1 MIDHPTW
8 SQIMGDTRAGRRR
21 ERRLHAQSVMLAV
34 TAALCALF
42 ATGLRAWPKLAQQ
55 ANDVGFAAQAA
66 KAAETASTSDDLS
79 QARAYNRQLVENGQR
94 IGAEVDPFTG
104 AVADQDGR
112 GDVEYEALMNGTSDG
127 VMGAI
132 RIPSIS
138 VDLPIRHGSGSD
150 VLGKGAGHLH
160 GTSLPIGGVST
171 RTVITAHRGLADM
184 LLFTRLDELHDGDL
198 FEIDNVYGQKLKYR
212 VIRVEVVDPDQ
223 VDRLAIEPGRDLA
236 TLLTCTP
243 YGVNTQRLLVTGER
257 VDDSTSMRGQVDPR
271 RAGAPAVG
279 LAAGVAAAGMPVAYR
294 SGWSLPPVRHR
305 APIRRR
311 RRHA

>member
-1 MIDHPTW
+1 
-8 SQIMGDTRAGRRR
+8 MGDTRAGRRR

-34 TAALCALF
+34 TAALCALL
-42 ATGLRAWPKLAQQ
+42 ATGLLAWPKLAQQ

-79 QARAYNRQLVENGQR
+79 KARAYNRRLVENGQR

-112 GDVEYEALMNGTSDG
+112 DDPEYARLMDAGDG
-127 VMGAI
+127 VMGAV

-138 VDLPIRHGSGSD
+138 VDLPIRHGSGSV
-150 VLGKGAGHLH
+150 VLDKGAGHLH
-160 GTSLPIGGVST
+160 GTSLPVGGQST
-171 RTVITAHRGLADM
+171 RTVITAHRGLADR
-184 LLFTRLDELHDGDL
+184 LLFTRLDELDEGDL

-257 VDDSTSMRGQVDPR
+257 VPDATDMSGQSDPK
-271 RAGAPAVG
+271 RARTPAVL
-279 LAAGVAAAGMPVAYR
+279 LAAGTLAAGLPVAR
-294 SGWSLPPVRHR
+294 RTSETLGPVRHC
-305 APIRRR
+305 APSRRSR
-311 RRHA
+311 RQRV